1 VANKTMAYGKPD
13 DNCND
18 NNDSQDN
25 QLHFHV
31 LKPHLAPQPL
41 PLPLENISL
50 PTNMPPTIALSKNK
64 NIYGHKLVTTTP

>member
-1 VANKTMAYGKPD
+1 VADKTSTNGKPD
-13 DNCND
+13 YERNGDD
-18 NNDSQDN
+18 DSQDN